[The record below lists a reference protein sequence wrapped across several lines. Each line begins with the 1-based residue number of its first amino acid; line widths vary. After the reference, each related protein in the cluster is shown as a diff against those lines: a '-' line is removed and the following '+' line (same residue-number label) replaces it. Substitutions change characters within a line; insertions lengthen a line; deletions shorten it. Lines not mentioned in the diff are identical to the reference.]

1 VSAAPSRHVSGG
13 ARSAPAELAPETS
26 ARSAP
31 VFVTPRQP
39 SPYSEAIDPG
49 ILRDRR
55 AEADAKAYES
65 RAPSKPIA
73 TMVNGLSVYG
83 VRPACSPARRATPTA
98 ADPLAG
104 LAHLPAVALVG
115 RDRILVRAAEPVAYA
130 WKDIAVLA
138 TIILLAG
145 GPSGGKTTLLFLI
158 LVARA
163 NVDAP
168 ISVLG
173 RTVYPAP
180 LGRWIVLIEGE
191 HGEGSAAR
199 KLVRTCALLGVS
211 DAALER
217 IIIVA
222 RKAVRIGSP
231 EWADVLRMIAA
242 GIVSDIA
249 LDTVARC
256 APADAN
262 DEREQVAIFEQI
274 AAAID
279 TAPTETTKPIV
290 WAVGHTRK
298 GPGDSLDDVSGS
310 IQRTGQADS
319 VLLVKGEKQG
329 GRTVS
334 STVTFAKLREEP
346 DEYPEPVT
354 FAIVAG
360 PDGKRELRTSGAE
373 EADGQPLEARI
384 LAALAL
390 GPKTK
395 TKLCE
400 ATGRSKADVD
410 AALTNLFAARAIVSA
425 TVKVRGVDRKAFDLA
440 TPSSRWAS
448 RTDMG
453 RTWDEHP
460 RAATWDG
467 HGTDVPGDA

>member
-13 ARSAPAELAPETS
+13 ARSAPLEIT
-26 ARSAP
+26 P

-55 AEADAKAYES
+55 AEADAKAYET

-73 TMVNGLSVYG
+73 TTVNNMSFYDVP
-83 VRPACSPARRATPTA
+83 PACPPARRATPTA

-115 RDRILVRAAEPVAYA
+115 RERILVRAAEPVAYA

-145 GPSGGKTTLLFLI
+145 GPSGGKTTLLFLV

-211 DAALER
+211 DAALDR

-279 TAPTETTKPIV
+279 TAPTEATKPIV
-290 WAVGHTRK
+290 WCVGHTRK

-354 FAIVAG
+354 FAIIATL
-360 PDGKRELRTSGAE
+360 DGKRELRTSTVE
-373 EADGQPLEARI
+373 PIDGRPLEERI
-384 LAALAL
+384 LLALAL
-390 GPKTK
+390 GP
-395 TKLCE
+395 
-400 ATGRSKADVD
+400 RSKNALSKTLKRSDADID
-410 AALTNLFAARAIVSA
+410 GALTNLFSARAIKTTPLRVNGRDF
-425 TVKVRGVDRKAFDLA
+425 KGFELA
-440 TPSSRWAS
+440 SPGTRWEGRRAPDEAPDDPSRDQAP
-448 RTDMG
+448 
-453 RTWDEHP
+453 DEHP
-460 RAATWDG
+460 TSVGWC
-467 HGTDVPGDA
+467 T